1 MVSMFLCV
9 TTGRFHGKI
18 HICVILQCALY
29 HVSLILANKSSTF
42 PLKMCQHWAQSIK
55 LLSSHKSWKNE
66 LSHHA
71 LLSLHHHFNPS
82 VLLFFYP
89 PSPFLLKSASSLHS
103 IRNST
108 KAIPHLENPSHGSL
122 DHCLQS
128 ALIERI
134 VSLMWHPVRCH
145 VEMRTDSG
153 RWTVLVGKMWFI
165 FFSKCYST
173 EDNPSS
179 LNKNDKALLP
189 VIWHYHCKLHG
200 PCFLFHTSL
209 DDSFS
214 SASSF
219 CLNQSMSMW
228 EKQKH
233 FHMCTMFK

>member
-1 MVSMFLCV
+1 
-9 TTGRFHGKI
+9 
-18 HICVILQCALY
+18 
-29 HVSLILANKSSTF
+29 
-42 PLKMCQHWAQSIK
+42 MCQHWAQSIK
-55 LLSSHKSWKNE
+55 LLSSHNSWKKESFHIMPCCLNTII
-66 LSHHA
+66 LTR
-71 LLSLHHHFNPS
+71 
-82 VLLFFYP
+82 VLFCFYP
-89 PSPFLLKSASSLHS
+89 PSPILLKSASSLHS

-134 VSLMWHPVRCH
+134 VSLMWHPIRCH

-153 RWTVLVGKMWFI
+153 RWTELVGKMWFI
-165 FFSKCYST
+165 YFFLSVT
-173 EDNPSS
+173 A
-179 LNKNDKALLP
+179 LRTIQAALTKNKALLP
-189 VIWHYHCKLHG
+189 VIWHYHCKLHC

>member
-1 MVSMFLCV
+1 
-9 TTGRFHGKI
+9 
-18 HICVILQCALY
+18 
-29 HVSLILANKSSTF
+29 
-42 PLKMCQHWAQSIK
+42 MCQHWAQSIK
-55 LLSSHKSWKNE
+55 LLSSHKSWKKESFPILPCCLNTII
-66 LSHHA
+66 LT
-71 LLSLHHHFNPS
+71 LVFFC
-82 VLLFFYP
+82 FFYP

-103 IRNST
+103 IRNSI
-108 KAIPHLENPSHGSL
+108 KAIPHLENPSRGSL

-153 RWTVLVGKMWFI
+153 RWTVLVGKMWF

-189 VIWHYHCKLHG
+189 VIWLYHCKLRG

-209 DDSFS
+209 DYSFS
-214 SASSF
+214 STSSF

-228 EKQKH
+228 KKQKH

>member
-1 MVSMFLCV
+1 
-9 TTGRFHGKI
+9 
-18 HICVILQCALY
+18 
-29 HVSLILANKSSTF
+29 
-42 PLKMCQHWAQSIK
+42 MCQHWAQSIK

-82 VLLFFYP
+82 VLLLLFFYP
-89 PSPFLLKSASSLHS
+89 PSPFLLKSASSLHW

-165 FFSKCYST
+165 FF
-173 EDNPSS
+173 
-179 LNKNDKALLP
+179 LP
-189 VIWHYHCKLHG
+189 VSVTALRTIQAALTK
-200 PCFLFHTSL
+200 
-209 DDSFS
+209 
-214 SASSF
+214 
-219 CLNQSMSMW
+219 MI
-228 EKQKH
+228 KH
-233 FHMCTMFK
+233 FSQSFGTTTVSSMVPASCFTPPWMTPSHPPHLSV